1 MSMTEEE
8 VRRRLAGPGVAP
20 AEPIDLPPVP
30 VATAAAAPAPR
41 AAAPQAAAVPQA
53 AAAPAPRLFTPPD
66 PLRERPPAP
75 APAVSAAGQ
84 NSEAEILEL
93 LDFSRGQQEGAEG
106 ILPGWVNLILQG
118 ASFGTSDELLGG
130 LRGMISRDLTRQ
142 EGIDAARMT
151 EEEFREAHPKS
162 AFALEVLGGVATGVA
177 TGGAAA
183 AGRLGATA
191 LRASNAVRAAR
202 PLTSALVL
210 GTGGGAIEGAARS
223 EGGLRERAVGAAIGG
238 TVGAVAGPALVGVGS
253 GIRSLAQ
260 RFVSP
265 TGEAAGRRAAREAAE
280 RALVAD
286 GVPIETARL
295 AAERAQ
301 QLGVPITLMEIGEE
315 NVRAAAGSVSRI
327 PGPGM
332 RTLQGGMT
340 RRAGAQNT
348 RTIDRLQQALGV
360 DARDVVADQAARIE
374 QRSLRAQP
382 AYDAG
387 YAAAERLGGVAD
399 DEIDRLFRTTPEFR
413 ELYDGARALWRLD
426 DVNIPALFNEA
437 GEQVGTPDLR
447 ALDWMKQALD
457 DRIRRGAGAVG
468 ATGPNEARLLRN
480 RLNGMLDLVDEIV
493 PEYKAARAEFAG
505 ASDLVD
511 ALEQGAN
518 EFLTMDPRRLQ
529 QVAAEM
535 TPDQLELGR
544 LGLFDAI
551 RQQVQ
556 GRGDHLNSLRAI
568 FESEAMRDRIQALAP
583 DPEDFVEFVQAMDF
597 EKLIIGSERNVMSN
611 SLTAARQA
619 ADRSFVTETVAGALT
634 SSNPT
639 RNAVN
644 VGIRAAARTLQGTSP
659 SFADE
664 MAAIM
669 TAGIDDPAD
678 LARVLDLM
686 QTGATRAQSAAV
698 QGATVAT
705 GGQAAAESIRFL
717 EEESEQRN
725 PLIRSLEANQ
735 PR

>member
-1 MSMTEEE
+1 MS
-8 VRRRLAGPGVAP
+8 A
-20 AEPIDLPPVP
+20 
-30 VATAAAAPAPR
+30 
-41 AAAPQAAAVPQA
+41 Q
-53 AAAPAPRLFTPPD
+53 
-66 PLRERPPAP
+66 
-75 APAVSAAGQ
+75 GQ

-93 LDFSRGQQEGAEG
+93 LNFSQGQQEGAEG
-106 ILPGWVNLILQG
+106 ILPGWVNTIIQG

-130 LRGMISRDLTRQ
+130 LRGMFSPNLTRE
-142 EGIDAARMT
+142 EGIEAARRT
-151 EEEFREAHPKS
+151 QTEFREDNPRT
-162 AFALEVLGGVATGVA
+162 AFALEILGGVGAAIATAGAAGAV
-177 TGGAAA
+177 GGAGRVGAA
-183 AGRLGATA
+183 VVRGSNA
-191 LRASNAVRAAR
+191 LRAGR

-210 GTGGGAIEGAARS
+210 GAGGGALEGAGRA

-238 TVGAVAGPALVGVGS
+238 TVGAVAGPVITGVGL
-253 GIRSLAQ
+253 GIRSLAT

-265 TGEAAGRRAAREAAE
+265 TGRAAGERAAREAAE
-280 RALVAD
+280 RALIAD

-315 NVRAAAGSVSRI
+315 NVRAAAGATSRI

-332 RTLQGGMT
+332 RTLQGGIT

-348 RTIDRLQQALGV
+348 RVLERLQTALGV
-360 DARDVVADQAARIE
+360 DARDVVKDQADRIAAR
-374 QRSLRAQP
+374 SAAAQP
-382 AYDAG
+382 AYDAA
-387 YAAAERLGGVAD
+387 YEAAEAIGGIAD
-399 DEIDRLFRTTPEFR
+399 DEVNRLFRTTPEFR
-413 ELYDGARALWRLD
+413 ELYDGARRLWRLD

-437 GEQVGTPDLR
+437 GEQVGNPDLR

-457 DRIRRGAGAVG
+457 DRIRRGAGQVG
-468 ATGPNEARLLRN
+468 APGPNEARLLRN
-480 RLNGMLDLVDEIV
+480 RLNGMLNLVDNQV
-493 PEYKAARAEFAG
+493 DEYKVARAGFAG

-511 ALEQGAN
+511 ALERGAN
-518 EFLTMDPRRLQ
+518 EFIDMDARQLTR
-529 QVAAEM
+529 VAAEM
-535 TPDQLELGR
+535 TPDQRELAR

-551 RQQVQ
+551 RLKVQ
-556 GRGDHLNSLRAI
+556 GRGDHLNALRSV

-583 DPEDFVEFVQAMDF
+583 DAEDFTEFVQALDF
-597 EKLIIGSERNVMSN
+597 EKLIIGTENTVLSN
-611 SLTAARQA
+611 SLTAARQQ

-634 SSNPT
+634 SRDPV

-644 VGIRAAARTLQGTSP
+644 VGVRQAARTLQGTSP

-686 QTGATRAQSAAV
+686 QTGVTRTQSAV
-698 QGATVAT
+698 RQGATAAG

-717 EEESEQRN
+717 EEEQQSRN
-725 PLIRSLEANQ
+725 PLIQSLEANQ

>member
-20 AEPIDLPPVP
+20 AEPIDLPPAP
-30 VATAAAAPAPR
+30 VATAAAAPQA
-41 AAAPQAAAVPQA
+41 AAAPPQA
-53 AAAPAPRLFTPPD
+53 AAAPAPRPFTPPD

-75 APAVSAAGQ
+75 PPPVSAQGQ
-84 NSEAEILEL
+84 NSEDEILEL
-93 LDFSRGQQEGAEG
+93 LNFSQGQQEGVEG
-106 ILPGWVNLILQG
+106 VLPGWVNTILQG

-130 LRGMISRDLTRQ
+130 LRGMLSPTLTRE
-142 EGIDAARMT
+142 EGIDAARRT
-151 EEEFREAHPKS
+151 QTEFREDNPRT
-162 AFALEVLGGVATGVA
+162 AFALEILGGVASAVA
-177 TGGAAA
+177 TGGAAGA
-183 AGRLGATA
+183 VGGAGRVGAGIV
-191 LRASNAVRAAR
+191 RGSNALRAAR

-210 GTGGGAIEGAARS
+210 GAGGGALEGAGRA

-238 TVGAVAGPALVGVGS
+238 TVGAVAGPVLTGVGL
-253 GIRSLAQ
+253 GIRSLAT

-265 TGEAAGRRAAREAAE
+265 TGAAAGRRAAREAAE
-280 RALVAD
+280 RALIAD

-315 NVRAAAGSVSRI
+315 NVRAAAGATSRI

-332 RTLQGGMT
+332 RTIQGGIS
-340 RRAGAQNT
+340 RRASHQNT
-348 RTIDRLQQALGV
+348 RVIERLQQSLGV
-360 DARDVVADQAARIE
+360 DARDVIADQAARIE
-374 QRSLRAQP
+374 QRTLAARP
-382 AYDAG
+382 AYDTA
-387 YAAAERLGGVAD
+387 YAAAEAAGGVAD
-399 DEIDRLFRTTPEFR
+399 DEVNRLFRTTPLFR
-413 ELYDGARALWRLD
+413 ELYDDARSLWKLD

-437 GEQVGTPDLR
+437 GEQVGNPDLR

-457 DRIRRGAGAVG
+457 DQIRGGAESGLARG
-468 ATGPNEARLLRN
+468 TNRARLLRN
-480 RLNGMLDLVDEIV
+480 RLNGMLDLVDEAV
-493 PEYKAARAEFAG
+493 PEYRTAREGFAG

-518 EFLTMDPRRLQ
+518 EWISMDARQLTR
-529 QVAAEM
+529 VAAEM

-544 LGLFDAI
+544 LGLFDSI
-551 RQQVQ
+551 RLRVQ
-556 GRGDHLNSLRAI
+556 GRSDHLNALKQI
-568 FESEAMRDRIQALAP
+568 FENEAMRDRIAAVAP
-583 DPEDFVEFVQAMDF
+583 DAEDFVEFVQALDF
-597 EKLIIGSERNVMSN
+597 EGLIIDVENTVLSN
-611 SLTAARQA
+611 SLTAARQQ

-634 SSNPT
+634 SRDPV

-644 VGIRAAARTLQGTSP
+644 VGIRSAARTLQGTSP

-686 QTGATRAQSAAV
+686 QTGVTRAQSAGI
-698 QGATVAT
+698 QGAQAAA

-717 EEESEQRN
+717 EEEQQSRN
-725 PLIRSLEANQ
+725 PLIQSLEANQ